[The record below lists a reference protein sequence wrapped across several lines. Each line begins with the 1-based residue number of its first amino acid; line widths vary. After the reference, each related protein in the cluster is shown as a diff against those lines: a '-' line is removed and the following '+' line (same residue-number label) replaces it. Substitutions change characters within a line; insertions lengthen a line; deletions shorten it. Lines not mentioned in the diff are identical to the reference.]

1 MAIHDGGRVE
11 LFQER
16 AKIVRQIP
24 LGRMGDCQD
33 DIGRAV
39 AALVS
44 DDLSYLTGATLML
57 DGGLCIKP

>member
-1 MAIHDGGRVE
+1 VLRGIPVGR
-11 LFQER
+11 F
-16 AKIVRQIP
+16 
-24 LGRMGDCQD
+24 GDPVT

-57 DGGLCIKP
+57 DGGRTLIA